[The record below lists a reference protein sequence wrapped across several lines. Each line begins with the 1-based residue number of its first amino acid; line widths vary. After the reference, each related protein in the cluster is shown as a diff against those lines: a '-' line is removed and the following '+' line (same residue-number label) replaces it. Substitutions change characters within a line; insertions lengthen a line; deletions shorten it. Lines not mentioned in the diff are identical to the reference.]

1 MDNSSLRIFSFCY
14 NKNSF
19 FIIICYSVLVPD
31 DVNPQE
37 MLNIFDQ
44 PEKLTILINYD
55 VPIIC
60 LKEYSEA
67 VIELLGELENDIL
80 QPINGDGSETRI
92 LN

>member
-1 MDNSSLRIFSFCY
+1 MSKKNASKDLLPVNEIFRDHYC
-14 NKNSF
+14 
-19 FIIICYSVLVPD
+19 CVLVPD
-31 DVNPQE
+31 NVNPEE
-37 MLNIFDQ
+37 MLNLFDQ

-60 LKEYSEA
+60 LEEYSEA

-80 QPINGDGSETRI
+80 QPINGVESETPM